1 MDVYMNFYEILKNFY
16 FLQKVLKEFFNLI
29 KLKDIRIFKNNQK
42 KLIGVY
48 IYSLYI
54 MQSGVN

>member
-1 MDVYMNFYEILKNFY
+1 MNFYEILKNFY

-48 IYSLYI
+48 VYSLYI

>member
-1 MDVYMNFYEILKNFY
+1 MNFYEILKNFY

-48 IYSLYI
+48 IYIYSLYK